1 MLTRY
6 VVLLVIGFGLT
17 FCEDTIFDL
26 ARAGNLEAVKKKI
39 ENGSADPNAT
49 DEEGRTV
56 LQIAV
61 SSGSLDVVK
70 YLVKKFNITDLN
82 TRKFGYLQHTLLH
95 QAARSGSIELVK
107 YLVEEGADP
116 SVIARFGVTVLH
128 YAAQFGKL
136 DMVKYLVVKGA
147 DPKAA
152 GVLSGQYNIIHLMWS
167 NTWWKKVR
175 IPKRQ

>member
-26 ARAGNLEAVKKKI
+26 AKEGDLEAVKEKI
-39 ENGSADPNAT
+39 ENGSADSNAT
-49 DEEGRTV
+49 DEDGRTV

-70 YLVKKFNITDLN
+70 YLVEIDTDDTSKNIDALQLLSYAVEAKKLNVVKYLVKKFNITDLN
-82 TRKFGYLQHTLLH
+82 TRKFGFFRRTLLH
-95 QAARSGSIELVK
+95 QAVKSGSLDVVK

-116 SVIARFGVTVLH
+116 NAIARFGHTVLH
-128 YAAQFGKL
+128 RAARVWL
-136 DMVKYLVVKGA
+136 
-147 DPKAA
+147 
-152 GVLSGQYNIIHLMWS
+152 
-167 NTWWKKVR
+167 T
-175 IPKRQ
+175 